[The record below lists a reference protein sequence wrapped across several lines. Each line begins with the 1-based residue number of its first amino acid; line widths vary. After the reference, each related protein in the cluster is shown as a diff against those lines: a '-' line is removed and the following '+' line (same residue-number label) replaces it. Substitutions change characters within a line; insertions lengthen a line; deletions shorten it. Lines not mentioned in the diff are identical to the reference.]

1 MLDIPLT
8 LGIEE
13 EFLIVNRDTRE
24 LSSSV
29 EPLLAEGKE
38 LLGEQIKAELLK
50 SQIEVGSNICQNI
63 DEIRAEIIRL
73 RRTIHELAEAH
84 NCEIIAASTHPFSHW
99 QNQEITEGPRYEDMV
114 SNMQQVTRRL
124 LICGM
129 HVHIGFG
136 QTPEHYELIM
146 DIQNQLRYFLP
157 HLLAYSVS
165 SPFWQGRDTGIQSY
179 RSIVYTAL
187 PRSGIPPIFSSFADY
202 VHMVRVLG
210 DVGTLKRGESAGS
223 KDGTISG
230 IDATRIWWDSRP
242 HLKFG
247 TLEIRV
253 CDICTRVEDAV
264 TLVALIQVIVSFLIH
279 LRELNLSW
287 RIYPDTLVSE
297 NKWRSA
303 RHGVHGKTGGF
314 RQAQGSAPGGS
325 HPRAGGF
332 IGRFGAC
339 PGHERPTAPP
349 GNHRY
354 RRHKRGPPAGCLS
367 HCPGRWRQRE
377 GRARL
382 RRRPPRQGDGR
393 GLADLVPGRGGP
405 GSFKRPSVA
414 ASTAIS

>member
-73 RRTIHELAEAH
+73 RRTIHELAGAH

-210 DVGTLKRGESAGS
+210 DVGTLQRGESAGS

-303 RHGVHGKTGGF
+303 RHGVHGKLVDFGKRKEVPLVDLT
-314 RQAQGSAPGGS
+314 RELVDLLDDSAHALGTS
-325 HPRAGGF
+325 D
-332 IGRFGAC
+332 
-339 PGHERPTAPP
+339 
-349 GNHRY
+349 
-354 RRHKRGPPAGCLS
+354 
-367 HCPGRWRQRE
+367 Q
-377 GRARL
+377 L
-382 RRRPPRQGDGR
+382 RRLETIVTEGTSADRQLAVYR
-393 GLADLVPGRGGP
+393 AALADGASEKDALVAVVDHLVRETGEGWR
-405 GSFKRPSVA
+405 S
-414 ASTAIS
+414 

>member
-165 SPFWQGRDTGIQSY
+165 SPFWQGRATGIQSY

-247 TLEIRV
+247 TLEVRV

-264 TLVALIQVIVSFLIH
+264 TLVAMIQAIVAFLIH

-303 RHGVHGKTGGF
+303 RHGVHGKLVDFGKRKEVPLVDLT
-314 RQAQGSAPGGS
+314 RELVDLLDDSAHALGTS
-325 HPRAGGF
+325 D
-332 IGRFGAC
+332 
-339 PGHERPTAPP
+339 E
-349 GNHRY
+349 
-354 RRHKRGPPAGCLS
+354 
-367 HCPGRWRQRE
+367 
-377 GRARL
+377 L
-382 RRRPPRQGDGR
+382 RRLETIVTEGTSADRQLAVYR
-393 GLADLVPGRGGP
+393 AALADGASEKDALVAVVDHLVRETGEGWR
-405 GSFKRPSVA
+405 S
-414 ASTAIS
+414 

>member
-303 RHGVHGKTGGF
+303 RHGVHGKLVD
-314 RQAQGSAPGGS
+314 
-325 HPRAGGF
+325 
-332 IGRFGAC
+332 FG
-339 PGHERPTAPP
+339 
-349 GNHRY
+349 
-354 RRHKRGPPAGCLS
+354 KRKEVP
-367 HCPGRWRQRE
+367 
-377 GRARL
+377 
-382 RRRPPRQGDGR
+382 
-393 GLADLVPGRGGP
+393 LADLTRELVDLLDDSAHALGTSDQLRRLETIVTEGTSADRQLAVYRTALADGA
-405 GSFKRPSVA
+405 SEKDALVSVVDHLVKE
-414 ASTAIS
+414 TGEGWRT

>member
-29 EPLLAEGKE
+29 EPLLAKGKN

-210 DVGTLKRGESAGS
+210 DVGTLQRGESAGS

-303 RHGVHGKTGGF
+303 RHGVHGKLVD
-314 RQAQGSAPGGS
+314 
-325 HPRAGGF
+325 
-332 IGRFGAC
+332 FG
-339 PGHERPTAPP
+339 
-349 GNHRY
+349 
-354 RRHKRGPPAGCLS
+354 KRKEVP
-367 HCPGRWRQRE
+367 
-377 GRARL
+377 
-382 RRRPPRQGDGR
+382 
-393 GLADLVPGRGGP
+393 LADLTRELVDLLDDSAHALGTSDQLRRLETIVTEGTSADRQLAVYRTALADGA
-405 GSFKRPSVA
+405 SEKDALVSVVDHLVKE
-414 ASTAIS
+414 TGEGWRT